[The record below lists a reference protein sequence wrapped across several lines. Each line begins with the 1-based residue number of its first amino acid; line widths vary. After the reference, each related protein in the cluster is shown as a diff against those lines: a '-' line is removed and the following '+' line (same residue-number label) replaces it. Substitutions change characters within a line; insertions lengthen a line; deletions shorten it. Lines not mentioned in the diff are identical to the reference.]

1 MMKNSKGTVTLL
13 RRLLLLSGLAFA
25 VGMSGCGSDADD
37 GAANKPEATEAPEDA
52 GANDE
57 TAPSG
62 GDGLDGFFTFTD
74 DKFYLTGLEWL
85 TSTWEDVKSA
95 KGIQAEDIIE
105 EHGIE
110 NYVKSDFWSDVE
122 DCEVQEVYFFTED
135 DQLYSGKLS
144 VSSAERAERDCR
156 LDEDVASCPGD
167 RPGEVGERDAGNR
180 R

>member
-25 VGMSGCGSDADD
+25 VGMSGCGSDADN

-74 DKFYLTGLEWL
+74 DKFYLTGLGVADL
-85 TSTWEDVKSA
+85 HM
-95 KGIQAEDIIE
+95 G
-105 EHGIE
+105 G
-110 NYVKSDFWSDVE
+110 
-122 DCEVQEVYFFTED
+122 CEICERH
-135 DQLYSGKLS
+135 SGGGYYR
-144 VSSAERAERDCR
+144 RAWY
-156 LDEDVASCPGD
+156 
-167 RPGEVGERDAGNR
+167 
-180 R
+180 